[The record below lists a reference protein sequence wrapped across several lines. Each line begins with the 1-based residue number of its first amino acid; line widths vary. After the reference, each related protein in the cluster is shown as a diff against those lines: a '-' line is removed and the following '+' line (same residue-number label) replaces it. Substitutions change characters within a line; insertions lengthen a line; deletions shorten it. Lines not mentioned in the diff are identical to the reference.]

1 MAPVLT
7 APVIISLPFPPKILS
22 LEVLPQSTKSNGVE
36 ALDVSA
42 IDTVA
47 VDPTCKVRAESEY
60 SFIESVSV
68 FSVNRS
74 FLIV

>member
-1 MAPVLT
+1 MGV
-7 APVIISLPFPPKILS
+7 V
-22 LEVLPQSTKSNGVE
+22 EV
-36 ALDVSA
+36 LDVSA